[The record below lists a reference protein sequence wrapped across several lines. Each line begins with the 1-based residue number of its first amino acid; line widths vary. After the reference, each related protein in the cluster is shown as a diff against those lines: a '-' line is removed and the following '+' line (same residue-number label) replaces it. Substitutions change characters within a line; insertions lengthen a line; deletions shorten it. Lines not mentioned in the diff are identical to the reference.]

1 MADQTNAKYNAVML
15 IDDNE
20 IDNLI
25 NHKMIEASNLTD
37 KIFTHTGAKSAIEFL
52 KNIEKL
58 NSAGESILPDLIF
71 LDIDMPLM
79 DGFQFLDEFD
89 KLSDMTKKKCKII
102 MLTSSINPQ
111 DVNRSKK
118 YDYVKKYINK
128 PLTQDNL
135 QKLNFW
141 YYILVFWSRKREAIR
156 RCFKTNKKGCNFTA
170 FFVCLKV
177 LDPFR
182 NPKESIYILAN
193 FCSSVSSNFTYL
205 VGAK

>member
-1 MADQTNAKYNAVML
+1 MAEKPKARYNAVML

-37 KIFTHTGAKSAIEFL
+37 RIFTHTGAKSAIEFL

-89 KLSDMTKKKCKII
+89 KLSDMTKKKCRII

-128 PLTQDNL
+128 PLTQENL
-135 QKLNFW
+135 VKLN
-141 YYILVFWSRKREAIR
+141 I
-156 RCFKTNKKGCNFTA
+156 
-170 FFVCLKV
+170 
-177 LDPFR
+177 
-182 NPKESIYILAN
+182 
-193 FCSSVSSNFTYL
+193 
-205 VGAK
+205 